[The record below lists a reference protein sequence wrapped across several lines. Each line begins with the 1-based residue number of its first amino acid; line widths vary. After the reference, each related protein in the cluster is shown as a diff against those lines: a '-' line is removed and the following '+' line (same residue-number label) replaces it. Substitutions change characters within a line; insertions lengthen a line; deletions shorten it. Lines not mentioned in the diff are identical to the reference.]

1 MSQLIVFTAPVAYDD
16 SYWFLG
22 ISYSIQEEVEHK
34 LLSRGIQT
42 KEFLDAF
49 YGFFERQRQNEIYYP
64 QTVDLEYAGVR
75 IQATTTIPKNASDD
89 EYEKGEI
96 SFSMME

>member
-1 MSQLIVFTAPVAYDD
+1 MSQLIVFTSPTTYEN

-22 ISYSIQEEVEHK
+22 ISYSVQEEVEHK
-34 LLSRGIQT
+34 LLSRGIQI

-49 YGFFERQRQNEIYYP
+49 YGYFERQSQNEIYYP
-64 QTVDLEYAGVR
+64 QTVDLEYDGVR
-75 IQATTTIPKNASDD
+75 IQATTTIHNGASDE

-96 SFSMME
+96 IFSMME